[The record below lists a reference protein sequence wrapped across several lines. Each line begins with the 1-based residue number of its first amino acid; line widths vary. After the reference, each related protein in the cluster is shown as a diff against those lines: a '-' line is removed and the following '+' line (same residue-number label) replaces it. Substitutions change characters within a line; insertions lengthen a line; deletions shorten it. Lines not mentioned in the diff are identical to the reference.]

1 MNENWQLTVHSFS
14 LHAMT
19 TALRRFPHWP
29 RALILAAMVAAMAAI
44 FALDTLT
51 DYAVAAAVFH
61 TAIILVAV
69 RWFSPRVV
77 IGLTA
82 LCIVLT
88 LASFALTPAGAYRTG
103 LINMVISIL
112 AIAITAYLGLK
123 MVAAQNAAHEARTQ
137 LMRITQT
144 TSLGQLTASIAHE
157 VNQPLAAIVTS
168 GNACQRWLAQDPP
181 NLAKAG
187 QALERILGDAQR
199 ASDVIARIRS
209 MARGE
214 APSRQSFDLNDAVR
228 EMARLSD
235 AELDRRGVA
244 LDLQLAPA
252 LQPAWADRVH
262 IQQVLANL
270 LLNAMDAMQGTPA
283 AQRRIT
289 VTTQALGQQLVL
301 TVADAGE
308 GLSPL
313 ARTHLFDA
321 FWTTKPDGMGLGLN
335 ICRHMAEANGGR
347 IWATDREDM
356 RGGTVFHITIACAPA
371 TGDRSS
377 TGLRHG

>member
-1 MNENWQLTVHSFS
+1 M
-14 LHAMT
+14 
-19 TALRRFPHWP
+19 
-29 RALILAAMVAAMAAI
+29 
-44 FALDTLT
+44 
-51 DYAVAAAVFH
+51 
-61 TAIILVAV
+61 
-69 RWFSPRVV
+69 
-77 IGLTA
+77 
-82 LCIVLT
+82 
-88 LASFALTPAGAYRTG
+88 
-103 LINMVISIL
+103 
-112 AIAITAYLGLK
+112 
-123 MVAAQNAAHEARTQ
+123 
-137 LMRITQT
+137 
-144 TSLGQLTASIAHE
+144 
-157 VNQPLAAIVTS
+157 
-168 GNACQRWLAQDPP
+168 
-181 NLAKAG
+181 
-187 QALERILGDAQR
+187 
-199 ASDVIARIRS
+199 
-209 MARGE
+209 
-214 APSRQSFDLNDAVR
+214 
-228 EMARLSD
+228 
-235 AELDRRGVA
+235 
-244 LDLQLAPA
+244 
-252 LQPAWADRVH
+252 
-262 IQQVLANL
+262 LANL

>member
-1 MNENWQLTVHSFS
+1 
-14 LHAMT
+14 MT
-19 TALRRFPHWP
+19 TAPRHLRHWP
-29 RALILAAMVAAMAAI
+29 RALILAAMAAAMGAI
-44 FALDTLT
+44 FVLDTLT

-69 RWFSPRVV
+69 RWFSPRAV
-77 IGLTA
+77 IGVTA

-88 LASFALTPAGAYRTG
+88 LVSFALTPAGAYRTG
-103 LINMVISIL
+103 LINTVISIL
-112 AIAITAYLGLK
+112 AIAITAYLGLR
-123 MVAAQNAAHEARTQ
+123 MVSAQNAAHAARTQ

-168 GNACQRWLAQDPP
+168 GNACQRWLAQEPP
-181 NLAKAG
+181 NIAKAG
-187 QALERILGDAQR
+187 QALERILADARR

-214 APSRQSFDLNDAVR
+214 APSRQSFDLNEAVR
-228 EMARLSD
+228 EMARLSA
-235 AELDRRGVA
+235 AELDRRGTG
-244 LDLQLAPA
+244 LDLQLAPS
-252 LQPAWADRVH
+252 LPPAWADRVH

-270 LLNAMDAMQGTPA
+270 LLNAMEAMQGTPA
-283 AQRRIT
+283 ARRRI
-289 VTTQALGQQLVL
+289 VVATQTLGHQLVL
-301 TVADAGE
+301 TVTDAGE

-313 ARTHLFDA
+313 ARAHLFDA

-347 IWATDREDM
+347 IWATDRED
-356 RGGTVFHITIACAPA
+356 GGNGAVFHITIACAPA
-371 TGDRSS
+371 PGAVPATGGRL
-377 TGLRHG
+377 G

>member
-1 MNENWQLTVHSFS
+1 
-14 LHAMT
+14 MT

-29 RALILAAMVAAMAAI
+29 RALILAAMGVAMAAI

-69 RWFSPRVV
+69 RWFNPRVV

-123 MVAAQNAAHEARTQ
+123 MVAAQNAAHAARTQ

-209 MARGE
+209 MARG
-214 APSRQSFDLNDAVR
+214 
-228 EMARLSD
+228 
-235 AELDRRGVA
+235 
-244 LDLQLAPA
+244 
-252 LQPAWADRVH
+252 
-262 IQQVLANL
+262 QVLANL
-270 LLNAMDAMQGTPA
+270 LINAMDAMQGTPA

-347 IWATDREDM
+347 IWATDREDG
-356 RGGTVFHITIACAPA
+356 RGGTAFHVTIACAPA
-371 TGDRSS
+371 TGDRPS